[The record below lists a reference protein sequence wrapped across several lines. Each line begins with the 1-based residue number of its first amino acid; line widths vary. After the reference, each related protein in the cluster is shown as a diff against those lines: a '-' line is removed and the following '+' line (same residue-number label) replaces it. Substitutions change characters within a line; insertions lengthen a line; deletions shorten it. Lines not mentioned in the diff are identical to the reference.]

1 VPVASGGPRHDGVKG
16 NRSSGAPKDCQ
27 ADHENSRGRL
37 VWHLDD
43 FVAAYTFALRLKIT
57 PYEFV
62 YNR

>member
-1 VPVASGGPRHDGVKG
+1 VKG